1 MSSVASLQ
9 NLLQRLWSHIKGNKL
24 ILENFLSLGLINILN
39 SSFHLIIYPILIRR
53 VGAEAYGEYVYAFS
67 IIAYFTTLVTYGLE
81 MIGTRYIAI
90 YSRDRNWKGKS
101 EITSQIISIR
111 FYLTILSLVVLVPMT
126 LLIGSLA
133 PYRTLLWAIFLS
145 VISYIFMPGWYF
157 IGIQN
162 TRIYLY
168 IQFITKVF
176 LAIAII
182 FWVIDATDVSLY
194 AFLVSINSIIFA
206 GISFIYLI
214 RKERLS
220 IHLVSPKHCMSLVKE
235 STPLFLSNLVITIKS
250 AGLNLVIGNMFGM
263 KSLTGYDFS
272 MRVVTVVTSLVK
284 QLNTALYPS
293 VSTRYS
299 LQRGQKLLRGELL
312 LGLGIMGVMMLL
324 AKPIIRIMGN
334 GPIEPIILPIFT
346 LLTAI
351 IPIWLIT
358 GFFIELVLTANKQ
371 NKEVLF
377 NQFISLATITL
388 GVIIAVLLDVDIFM
402 FAIIVLV
409 SGLIEIL
416 FLYITSKRRS
426 LI

>member
-1 MSSVASLQ
+1 MSPVASPQ

-67 IIAYFTTLVTYGLE
+67 IIAYFTTLVTYGVE

-162 TRIYLY
+162 TRVYLY

-176 LAIAII
+176 LAFAII
-182 FWVIDATDVSLY
+182 FWVIDATDISLY
-194 AFLVSINSIIFA
+194 AFLVSINSLIFA
-206 GISFIYLI
+206 GISFCYLI
-214 RKERLS
+214 RKEKLS
-220 IHLVSPKHCMSLVKE
+220 IHLAPPRHCISLVKE
-235 STPLFLSNLVITIKS
+235 STPLFLSNLVITVKS

-371 NKEVLF
+371 NKAVLF

-416 FLYITSKRRS
+416 FLYITSKRKS

>member
-1 MSSVASLQ
+1 MSPVASPQ

-162 TRIYLY
+162 TRVYLY

-176 LAIAII
+176 LAFAII
-182 FWVIDATDVSLY
+182 FWVIDATDISLY
-194 AFLVSINSIIFA
+194 AFLVSINSLIFA
-206 GISFIYLI
+206 CISFCYLI
-214 RKERLS
+214 RKEKLS
-220 IHLVSPKHCMSLVKE
+220 IHLAPPRHCISLVKE
-235 STPLFLSNLVITIKS
+235 STPLFLSNLVITVKS

-299 LQRGQKLLRGELL
+299 LQRGQKLLCGELL
-312 LGLGIMGVMMLL
+312 LGLGVMGVMMLL

-371 NKEVLF
+371 NKAVLF

-416 FLYITSKRRS
+416 FLYITSKRKS

>member
-1 MSSVASLQ
+1 MSPVASPQ

-90 YSRDRNWKGKS
+90 YSRDRDWKGKS

-111 FYLTILSLVVLVPMT
+111 FYLTILSLVVLVPMS

-133 PYRTLLWAIFLS
+133 PYRTLLWATFLS
-145 VISYIFMPGWYF
+145 LISYIFMPGWYF

-182 FWVIDATDVSLY
+182 FWVIDATDISLY
-194 AFLVSINSIIFA
+194 AFLVSINSLIFA
-206 GISFIYLI
+206 CISFGYLI
-214 RKERLS
+214 RKEKLS
-220 IHLVSPKHCMSLVKE
+220 IHLASPRHCMSLVKE

-250 AGLNLVIGNMFGM
+250 AGLNLVIGNIFGM

-272 MRVVTVVTSLVK
+272 MRVVTMVTSLVK

-299 LQRGQKLLRGELL
+299 LQRGQKLLRGELF
-312 LGLGIMGVMMLL
+312 LGVGIMGVMMLL
-324 AKPIIRIMGN
+324 AKPIIRVMGN
-334 GPIEPIILPIFT
+334 GPIESIIFPIFT
-346 LLTAI
+346 LLTVI

-358 GFFIELVLTANKQ
+358 GFFIELVLTANMQ

-377 NQFISLATITL
+377 NQFISLATISL

-402 FAIIVLV
+402 FAIIVLL

-416 FLYITSKRRS
+416 FLYITSKRKH

>member
-1 MSSVASLQ
+1 MSPVASPQ

-101 EITSQIISIR
+101 EVTSQIISIR
-111 FYLTILSLVVLVPMT
+111 FYLTILSLVVLVPMS

-182 FWVIDATDVSLY
+182 FWVIDATDISLY
-194 AFLVSINSIIFA
+194 AFLVSINSLIFA
-206 GISFIYLI
+206 GISFGYLI
-214 RKERLS
+214 RKEKLS
-220 IHLVSPKHCMSLVKE
+220 IHLASPKHCMSLVKE
-235 STPLFLSNLVITIKS
+235 STPLFLSNLVITVKS

-371 NKEVLF
+371 NKAVLF
-377 NQFISLATITL
+377 NQFISLATISL

-416 FLYITSKRRS
+416 FLYITSKRKS

>member
-1 MSSVASLQ
+1 MSPVASPQ

-53 VGAEAYGEYVYAFS
+53 VGADAYGEYVYASS

-111 FYLTILSLVVLVPMT
+111 FYLTILSLVVLVPMS

-176 LAIAII
+176 LAFAII
-182 FWVIDATDVSLY
+182 FWVIDATDISLY
-194 AFLVSINSIIFA
+194 AFLVSINSLIFA
-206 GISFIYLI
+206 GISFCYLI
-214 RKERLS
+214 RKEKLS
-220 IHLVSPKHCMSLVKE
+220 IHLTSPRHCMSLVKE

>member
-1 MSSVASLQ
+1 MSPVVSLQ

-111 FYLTILSLVVLVPMT
+111 FYLTILSLVVLVPMS
-126 LLIGSLA
+126 LLIGPLA

-157 IGIQN
+157 IGIQD

-176 LAIAII
+176 LALAII
-182 FWVIDATDVSLY
+182 FWVIDATDISLY
-194 AFLVSINSIIFA
+194 AFLVSINSLIFA
-206 GISFIYLI
+206 CISFGYLI
-214 RKERLS
+214 RKEKLS
-220 IHLVSPKHCMSLVKE
+220 IHLASPRHCMSLVKE

>member
-1 MSSVASLQ
+1 MSPVASPQ

-126 LLIGSLA
+126 LLIDSLA

-168 IQFITKVF
+168 IQFITKAF
-176 LAIAII
+176 LAFAII
-182 FWVIDATDVSLY
+182 FWVIDATDISLY
-194 AFLVSINSIIFA
+194 AFLVSINSLIFA
-206 GISFIYLI
+206 GISFCYLI
-214 RKERLS
+214 RKEKLS
-220 IHLVSPKHCMSLVKE
+220 IHLAPPRHCMSLVKE
-235 STPLFLSNLVITIKS
+235 STPLFLSNLVITVKS

-334 GPIEPIILPIFT
+334 GPIESIILPIFT

-371 NKEVLF
+371 NKAVLF

-416 FLYITSKRRS
+416 FLYITSKRKS

>member
-1 MSSVASLQ
+1 MSPIASPQ

-101 EITSQIISIR
+101 EVTSQIISIR
-111 FYLTILSLVVLVPMT
+111 FYLTILSLVVLVPMS

-182 FWVIDATDVSLY
+182 FWVIDATDISLY
-194 AFLVSINSIIFA
+194 AFLVSINSLIFA
-206 GISFIYLI
+206 GISFCYLI
-214 RKERLS
+214 RKEKLS
-220 IHLVSPKHCMSLVKE
+220 IHLAPPRHCISLVKE
-235 STPLFLSNLVITIKS
+235 STPLFLSNLVITVKS

-371 NKEVLF
+371 NKAVLF

-416 FLYITSKRRS
+416 FLYITSKRKS

>member
-1 MSSVASLQ
+1 MSPVASPQ

-162 TRIYLY
+162 TRVYLY

-176 LAIAII
+176 LAFAII
-182 FWVIDATDVSLY
+182 FWVIDATDISLY
-194 AFLVSINSIIFA
+194 AFLVSINSLIFA
-206 GISFIYLI
+206 GISFCYLI
-214 RKERLS
+214 RKEKLS
-220 IHLVSPKHCMSLVKE
+220 IHLAPPRHCISLVKE
-235 STPLFLSNLVITIKS
+235 STPLFLSNLVITVKS

-371 NKEVLF
+371 NKAVLF

-416 FLYITSKRRS
+416 FLYITSKRKS

>member
-1 MSSVASLQ
+1 MSPVVSLQ

-111 FYLTILSLVVLVPMT
+111 FYLTILSLVVLVLMS

-162 TRIYLY
+162 TRTYLY

-182 FWVIDATDVSLY
+182 FWVIDATDISLY
-194 AFLVSINSIIFA
+194 AFLVSINSLIFA
-206 GISFIYLI
+206 CISFGYLI
-214 RKERLS
+214 RKEKLS
-220 IHLVSPKHCMSLVKE
+220 IHLASPRHCMSLVKE

-377 NQFISLATITL
+377 NQFISLATIIL

>member
-1 MSSVASLQ
+1 MSPVASPQ

-90 YSRDRNWKGKS
+90 YSRDRDWKGKS

-111 FYLTILSLVVLVPMT
+111 FYLTILSLVVLVPMS

-133 PYRTLLWAIFLS
+133 PYRTLLWATFLS

-182 FWVIDATDVSLY
+182 FWVIDATDISLY
-194 AFLVSINSIIFA
+194 AFLVSINSLIFA
-206 GISFIYLI
+206 GISFGYLI
-214 RKERLS
+214 RKEKLS
-220 IHLVSPKHCMSLVKE
+220 IHLASPKHCMSLVKE

-272 MRVVTVVTSLVK
+272 MRVVTMVTSLVK

-299 LQRGQKLLRGELL
+299 LQRGQKLLRGELF
-312 LGLGIMGVMMLL
+312 LGLGIMGVMMLC
-324 AKPIIRIMGN
+324 P
-334 GPIEPIILPIFT
+334 
-346 LLTAI
+346 LL
-351 IPIWLIT
+351 
-358 GFFIELVLTANKQ
+358 K
-371 NKEVLF
+371 
-377 NQFISLATITL
+377 
-388 GVIIAVLLDVDIFM
+388 
-402 FAIIVLV
+402 
-409 SGLIEIL
+409 
-416 FLYITSKRRS
+416 
-426 LI
+426 